1 MIIKH
6 HCLMLKM
13 VESPTITSTGV
24 VKLRFLVKKS
34 LMAIFH
40 RLMLVQ
46 LRTVLIMVLN
56 LSIGLALRKNVGI
69 ICEWPFLVTSEHDN
83 IVLDVYNY
91 KFNVS

>member
-6 HCLMLKM
+6 HCLMLIM
-13 VESPTITSTGV
+13 VESPIITSRGV
-24 VKLRFLVKKS
+24 VKLLFLVKKS
-34 LMAIFH
+34 QMAILH
-40 RLMLVQ
+40 QLMLFQ
-46 LRTVLIMVLN
+46 LRIVLIMVLN
-56 LSIGLALRKNVGI
+56 LSIGLTLRKNVGI